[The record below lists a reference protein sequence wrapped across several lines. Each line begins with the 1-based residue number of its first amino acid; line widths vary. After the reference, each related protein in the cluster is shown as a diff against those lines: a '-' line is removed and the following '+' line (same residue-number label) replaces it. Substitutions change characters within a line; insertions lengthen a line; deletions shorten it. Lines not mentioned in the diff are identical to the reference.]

1 VADFS
6 KRERAELRR
15 LAADVYEWELRGELE
30 VLDKSFSD
38 WRRGK
43 LLSSE
48 LSDAIHEFHQHAARD
63 IWSMYQTLKDPELV
77 ARGIALGAISDDALS
92 AELRDKIKPLSNH
105 FREAR
110 KGAVYRAK
118 GIWLA

>member
-1 VADFS
+1 MADFS

-92 AELRDKIKPLSNH
+92 AALREKIKPLSHH
-105 FREAR
+105 FRDAR
-110 KGAVYRAK
+110 KGGV
-118 GIWLA
+118 

>member
-1 VADFS
+1 MADFS

-110 KGAVYRAK
+110 KGAV
-118 GIWLA
+118 

>member
-1 VADFS
+1 
-6 KRERAELRR
+6 LRR

-48 LSDAIHEFHQHAARD
+48 LSDAIHQFHQHEARD
-63 IWSMYQTLKDPELV
+63 IWSMYQTLKDPEIV

-110 KGAVYRAK
+110 KGAV
-118 GIWLA
+118 

>member
-110 KGAVYRAK
+110 KGAV
-118 GIWLA
+118 

>member
-105 FREAR
+105 FREVR
-110 KGAVYRAK
+110 KGAV
-118 GIWLA
+118 

>member
-1 VADFS
+1 MADFS

-105 FREAR
+105 FREVR
-110 KGAVYRAK
+110 KGAV
-118 GIWLA
+118 